1 MERES
6 EVSRWVAT
14 ARERG
19 ASPLLLVLLEAV
31 KPIAPILANGLL
43 VAEPLAALWGGG
55 GALRELADL
64 LEEPDGFEALR
75 RQLDEEPTE

>member
-6 EVSRWVAT
+6 DVSRLVAE
-14 ARERG
+14 ARARG
-19 ASPLLLVLLEAV
+19 GAPFLLSLLEALR
-31 KPIAPILANGLL
+31 PIAPVLANAML

-75 RQLDEEPTE
+75 RSLAEEPME